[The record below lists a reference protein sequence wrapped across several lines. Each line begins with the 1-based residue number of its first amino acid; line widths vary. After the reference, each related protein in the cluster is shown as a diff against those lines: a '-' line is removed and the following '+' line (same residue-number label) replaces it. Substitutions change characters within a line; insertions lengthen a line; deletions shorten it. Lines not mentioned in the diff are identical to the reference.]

1 MDRAHEYTDNKIESV
16 EKKIN
21 KVYKDLQAEI
31 DKKTAQYFDQFKD
44 ADDAMRA
51 KVNAEEMTEAEYNT
65 WRTTTMMRG
74 AKWDK
79 FLKDMCKIIHEANKK
94 AISLSNTAMT
104 DVYIENYN
112 HVGKDIERQVRE
124 LQ

>member
-21 KVYKDLQAEI
+21 KVYKNLQTKI
-31 DKKTAQYFDQFKD
+31 NKKTTQYFDQFKD

-51 KVNAEEMTEAEYNT
+51 KVDAEEMTEAEYNA
-65 WRTTTMMRG
+65 WRITTMMQG

-79 FLKDMCKIIHEANKK
+79 FVKEVCKLIYEANKK
-94 AISLSNTAMT
+94 AISISNDAMT
-104 DVYIENYN
+104 DVFIENYN
-112 HVGKDIERQVRE
+112 YIGKDIERQVRE
-124 LQ
+124 L

>member
-21 KVYKDLQAEI
+21 KVYKELQSEI
-31 DKKTAQYFDQFKD
+31 DKKTAQYFDQFKE
-44 ADDAMRA
+44 ADDIMR
-51 KVNAEEMTEAEYNT
+51 KRLDAEEITENEYNV

-79 FLKDMCKIIHEANKK
+79 FVKDMCKIIHEANKK
-94 AISLSNTAMT
+94 AISLSNEAMT
-104 DVYIENYN
+104 DVFIENYN
-112 HVGKDIERQVRE
+112 YTGKDIERQVRE
-124 LQ
+124 L